1 MKNNHNT
8 KQANTKIQ
16 LTNENLNNPIEDKAY
31 IEKLN
36 RIPEKKMKKED
47 EVKVS
52 SNNKDKEKE
61 KEKAPELKILKK
73 GGLLAA
79 YKRILYLY
87 DLSLF

>member
-1 MKNNHNT
+1 MKNTLNT

-16 LTNENLNNPIEDKAY
+16 LTNDNLNNPIEDKAL

-36 RIPEKKMKKED
+36 RIQEKKLKKED
-47 EVKVS
+47 EVKAS
-52 SNNKDKEKE
+52 SNNKDKEK
-61 KEKAPELKILKK
+61 APELKLLKK

-87 DLSLF
+87 DPYHF